1 MKFKRIVLMIL
12 LLLLGILN
20 EKITVFAMNT
30 GFSTEALSDEQKK
43 TFLSNVNISS
53 VDSVTQKRGIECF
66 DVNDEGLI
74 AIGFSDSERKTVA
87 VYNSEGVF
95 QYGYKFRAEGI
106 FGLE

>member
-43 TFLSNVNISS
+43 TFLSNVNISLALKVSLVLSRKGLS
-53 VDSVTQKRGIECF
+53 VSR
-66 DVNDEGLI
+66 
-74 AIGFSDSERKTVA
+74 
-87 VYNSEGVF
+87 
-95 QYGYKFRAEGI
+95 
-106 FGLE
+106 